1 MKKLTLFSI
10 LLGFMLVCSGC
21 FGMND
26 SKEAEEIVDQYYSHL
41 SEGNYEKSTVLLSE
55 EYIDFLN
62 ATPQEIIDLF
72 LQMEEE
78 QGFTVNSFSIESV
91 DKVESTN
98 DVPVQLRSQMTGD
111 KEYMIRVE
119 SKVEMNGVENM
130 IPDDVL
136 VSKVDGKWKIKGI
149 VSYSPPE

>member
-1 MKKLTLFSI
+1 MKKLPLFSI

-55 EYIDFLN
+55 EYIDFLG
-62 ATPQEIIDLF
+62 ATPQDIIEVF
-72 LQMEEE
+72 RQMETE
-78 QGFTVNSFSIESV
+78 QGFTVHSYSILSV

-98 DVPVQLRSQMTGD
+98 DVPIQLQSQMTGE
-111 KEYMIRVE
+111 KEYIIRVE
-119 SKVEMNGVENM
+119 SKVEVNGTENR

-136 VSKVDGKWKIKGI
+136 VSMVDGEWKIKGI
-149 VSYSPPE
+149 VSYSPTE